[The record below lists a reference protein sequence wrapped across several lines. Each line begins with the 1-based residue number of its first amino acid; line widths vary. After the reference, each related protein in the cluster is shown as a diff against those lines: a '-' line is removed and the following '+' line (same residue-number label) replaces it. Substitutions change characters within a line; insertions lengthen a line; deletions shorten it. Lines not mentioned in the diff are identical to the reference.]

1 MALKKWRVKRN
12 GSFRYRFVRAGWDVF
27 YMDEEDVNKSG
38 LRHILD
44 ELPFDLVP
52 KRQKKP
58 KPATRAMKGPKR
70 CTAFVAPEEAK

>member
-1 MALKKWRVKRN
+1 MALKKWRVKK
-12 GSFRYRFVRAGWDVF
+12 GSSFRLSFFRGPWEEF
-27 YMDEEDVNKSG
+27 YMDEEDVNRSG
-38 LRHILD
+38 LRYLLD

-52 KRQKKP
+52 KRQRKP